1 MQATVRLC
9 PLFYRGQEFIA
20 VQCILSRELETIIR
34 QIKGIKW
41 SQSHRCWYL
50 PFTQAAQ
57 KLVKESLVEMAVI
70 DDTMLIQ
77 YCKKKEQVTKTR
89 LAFL

>member
-1 MQATVRLC
+1 
-9 PLFYRGQEFIA
+9 LFYRGQEFIA

-34 QIKGIKW
+34 LKGIKW

-50 PFTQAAQ
+50 PFTLAAQ
-57 KLVKESLVEMAVI
+57 KLVKESLVEIAVI

-77 YCKKKEQVTKTR
+77 YCKKKEQVT
-89 LAFL
+89 